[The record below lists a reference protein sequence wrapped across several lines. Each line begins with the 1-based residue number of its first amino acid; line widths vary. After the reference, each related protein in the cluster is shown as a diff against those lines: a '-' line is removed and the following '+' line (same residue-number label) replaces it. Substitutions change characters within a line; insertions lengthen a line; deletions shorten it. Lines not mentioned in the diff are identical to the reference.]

1 MNHQSSLFRTASL
14 VLALSAAGALPAW
27 ASKDHG
33 SHGAHGKPAAQ
44 AATGEMTDGEVRKVD
59 KEAGKLTLRHAD
71 IKSLDMPAMT
81 MVFQVKEPALLD
93 KVKVGD
99 KVKFLAEK
107 SSSGY
112 VVTAI
117 EAAK

>member
-1 MNHQSSLFRTASL
+1 MNHQSSLFRTVCL

-27 ASKDHG
+27 ASKDHE
-33 SHGAHGKPAAQ
+33 SHGAHGKPAAR
-44 AATGEMTDGEVRKVD
+44 AATGEMTDGEVRKID
-59 KEAGKLTLRHAD
+59 KEAGKLTLRQ
-71 IKSLDMPAMT
+71 SLDMPAMT

-99 KVKFLAEK
+99 KVRFRAEK
-107 SSSGY
+107 AGGAF